1 MPSLPLVNWNNHY
14 NVIFDDDD
22 DDDDYDYD
30 DDYDCPIFD
39 DDTYIY
45 IY

>member
-22 DDDDYDYD
+22 DDDYD

-39 DDTYIY
+39 DDTNIYIY